1 LSRAHRIGQKKKV
14 LCIQLV
20 TRASAEEKIM
30 QYGRKKMAL
39 DHVLIEQM
47 DAEDA
52 PDRDLEGILR
62 YGAAE
67 LFEDNGEKDVKYDDA
82 AIDKL
87 LDASQVEHTQAGADQ
102 TAESTFSFA
111 RVWANNDLG
120 NVLPE
125 APEAEETAPD
135 PSVWDKILK
144 ERERVAAAEAA
155 DAQQALGRG
164 RRAKAVSIV
173 SFYFFQRSFTNMSQ
187 MVDYAPDREMG
198 EPTEGADNDAAV
210 SVLEGSPAPRQRK
223 ARNEESDTD
232 FQADSD
238 VESVAED
245 PNDGNVSADELKTK
259 TFLSK
264 SKLLGKMKSP
274 SESTPTTKKT
284 KTAKVAT
291 TPTKSKGKAEKK
303 PRATPKKQA
312 STPKVS
318 KKKAAASSP
327 TKEHAP
333 PKLEMGDVVKK
344 RNEMAMM
351 QGGKKAEM
359 RLAAVSAAAVSQRQ
373 AVVIDLTTDSEDDA
387 DTAPAPP
394 VQAPQPSLQAP
405 PFTHAAQ
412 LAGQP
417 LQHAYNT
424 SAFPHWRQA

>member
-1 LSRAHRIGQKKKV
+1 
-14 LCIQLV
+14 
-20 TRASAEEKIM
+20 M